1 MVRQL
6 APLGLAFLH
15 IIEGTTGAAGDHQQG
30 DTAFDYAALREA
42 YRDVGG
48 KGAWMVNNSLDK
60 ALADASLAHGADLV
74 AFGRP
79 FIANHDLTRRLRDNA
94 PLNALVRATP
104 YGGGAQARRPTGSS
118 KPSAA
123 QAPSPNP
130 PAQGPASR
138 CA

>member
-1 MVRQL
+1 MRQL

-15 IIEGTTGAAGDHQQG
+15 IIEGATGAANDRQQ
-30 DTAFDYAALREA
+30 DDMAFDYAAFRSA
-42 YRDVGG
+42 YRNAGG
-48 KGAWMVNNSLDK
+48 KGAWMVNTSLDK
-60 ALADASLAHGADLV
+60 ALAEASLAHSADLV

-79 FIANHDLTRRLRDNA
+79 FIANPDLTRRLRDNA
-94 PLNALVRATP
+94 PLNALVRATL